1 MRKVVWLLLVAILL
15 CGCAGVSQK
24 DYDSVCEERDELKKE
39 NESAGR
45 LLELNKKASEYKAKI
60 EAEYEHALFVLHVSE
75 KVSSVDVGEQKEGIY
90 ELKDNAIKSLD
101 TTINTYSLA
110 NSAME
115 ISEDTYN
122 STMEM
127 IESVNEAWEKTYN
140 IIENV
145 EKSLM
150 EN

>member
-1 MRKVVWLLLVAILL
+1 MRKIIYLLLCAVLL
-15 CGCAGVSQK
+15 CGCGSSQE
-24 DYDSVCEERDELKKE
+24 DYESVCKERDELKKKNE
-39 NESAGR
+39 NVER
-45 LLELNKKASEYKAKI
+45 LLELNREASAYKAKI

-90 ELKDNAIKSLD
+90 QLKDNAIKSLD

-122 STMEM
+122 STMET
-127 IESVNEAWEKTYN
+127 IESVNEAWEKTYS

-150 EN
+150 ES